1 MAEGFAAR
9 LALVSRHV
17 VLYSVS
23 CPTYAV
29 VLIEHEII
37 HDVVRIDPDRPV
49 EDVMLDYLSW
59 NPLNF
64 EHQYISPG
72 LIDFNMRREQEDWED
87 LEHLTQAAAAGGVTL
102 VVEETRFAAPV
113 SPAPSLYCDVG
124 RMVIITAEDL
134 VSVSQQTVEGAMA
147 VKGFLTPPN
156 SSIAPVED
164 IAAWLTVTKRLNLPV
179 IIDTEEVTGRA
190 LYLASPYRLL
200 SLAEREAADESAESV
215 KVLGGAMNATA
226 DSDEEDSAPSPYSL
240 QHRAECKVSENRKF
254 SLKQFLAVGEFDRKE
269 TRQHTLGKKPVSKP
283 QSLHNIHSAL
293 AEKISDS
300 LLGVDSL
307 CRAELMAYQG
317 IGLTRYFAD
326 KPAER
331 RGGLRKPTPLL
342 LTPSVAENRFNYSYI
357 RQLAHYPRDMEIK
370 GVCNV
375 IAALQLQPCR
385 VHLANLSSAQ
395 AVMYVHKARL
405 ERLEVTCETCPH
417 FLLFTDQ
424 AIGQGDT
431 RFKNYPPVC
440 DKTNCNFLWELLKV
454 NSIDVVCSQHIPVPE
469 RYKFG
474 CNFRKAVNGING
486 LGFTLQTLWT
496 VLKKPYTQLGRFEH
510 YIVRIAKWTA
520 LMPAKVLSLSDRG
533 AIAKGYQADLV
544 IWDPFREVTIEKT
557 FSSQPY
563 QCPYVGLKL
572 FGQILKVFVRGHLV
586 FTQDGQRF
594 YPRGRQE
601 SKQC

>member
-1 MAEGFAAR
+1 MAEGLAAR

-29 VLIEHEII
+29 VLIEHETIY
-37 HDVVRIDPDRPV
+37 DVVRIDPDRPV

-64 EHQYISPG
+64 EHQYLSPG
-72 LIDFNMRREQEDWED
+72 LIDFNMRREQDDWED

-102 VVEETRFAAPV
+102 VVEETRIATPL
-113 SPAPSLYCDVG
+113 SPTATLYCDVG

-134 VSVSQQTVEGAMA
+134 ASVSQQTVEGAMA

-156 SSIAPVED
+156 SNIGPIQD
-164 IAAWLTVTKRLNLPV
+164 ITAWLSVVRRLSLPI
-179 IIDTEEVTGRA
+179 IIDAEEVSGRA

-200 SLAEREAADESAESV
+200 SLEERESADESAESV

-240 QHRAECKVSENRKF
+240 QHRAECKVTEDRKF

-269 TRQHTLGKKPVSKP
+269 TRPHTLGKKPLRKN

-300 LLGVDSL
+300 LLGVDGL

-317 IGLTRYFAD
+317 IGQTRYFAER
-326 KPAER
+326 PVER
-331 RGGLRKPTPLL
+331 RGGLRKPTPLA

-370 GVCNV
+370 GVYNV

-395 AVMYVHKARL
+395 AVMQVHKARL

-424 AIGQGDT
+424 AIGHGDT

-454 NSIDVVCSQHIPVPE
+454 NSIDVVCSQHIAVPE

-520 LMPAKVLSLSDRG
+520 LMPAKVLSLPDRG
-533 AIAKGYQADLV
+533 AIAKGYLADLV

-572 FGQILKVFVRGHLV
+572 FGHILKVFVRGHLV
-586 FTQDGQRF
+586 FTQEGQRF

-601 SKQC
+601 FKQ